1 MSFFKKLFGGSSGH
15 SPSQGLTLSKNSMM
29 GFLKDNNGTVRGF
42 WFPDQQKATD
52 VMMLKAAI
60 AMCGTKG
67 ETVEQ
72 SDYVACCAGL
82 CSVKPAEGG
91 YLVVFPSARF

>member
-1 MSFFKKLFGGSSGH
+1 M
-15 SPSQGLTLSKNSMM
+15 
-29 GFLKDNNGTVRGF
+29 
-42 WFPDQQKATD
+42 A
-52 VMMLKAAI
+52 LKAVI

-82 CSVKPAEGG
+82 CSVKPADGG
-91 YLVVFPSARF
+91 YLVVFPSAKF